1 VSEPANNSWISTSE
15 GNATQLNSIEVKKID
30 KDILLRAKQF
40 GFSDRQLAA
49 LWKTD
54 EGAVRI
60 LRRELGVQPV
70 FKTVDTCAAEFEANT
85 PYHYSTYEQE
95 NEYRDSGR
103 KKVMILGG
111 GPNRIG
117 QGIEFDYCCVH
128 GVFALQEEGYEAIMV
143 NCNPETV
150 STDYDVADKLYFEPL
165 TLEDVLTIHEHEK
178 PEGVIVSFGGQ
189 TPLKLCKSLEA
200 NGVRILGT
208 SPENIDIAE
217 DRKRFGELV
226 ERLHIPHPDDGI
238 AVNVDEAKSVARQIG
253 YPVLV
258 RPSYVLGG
266 RAMEIVYSPEA
277 LEEYMKRA
285 VKVSPEHPVLIDKF
299 LEDAKEF
306 DIDAV
311 CDGTDVLIGGV
322 MEHIEEAGIHSGD
335 SACILMP
342 VLDSPAIIE
351 QLKDFTKKL
360 ALALGVRGLIN
371 VQCAVKGGIVYVL
384 EVNPRAS
391 RTVPFVSKATG
402 IPLVKIA
409 TKIMLGKK
417 LRDFAITPPENLKH
431 ISVKQPVFPF
441 GKFPKTSM
449 YLGPEMRSTGEVM
462 GISETYGEA
471 IAKAF
476 LGAGISLPLGGG
488 VFLSVNDNDK
498 NYRTLE
504 IARMLTNLG
513 FRLYATSGTSG
524 FLSQNGLVNT
534 LVHKVN
540 EGRPNVVDFIKNGE
554 LHLVINT
561 PLGETSRFDEISIGR
576 TALDASIPVLTN
588 LSAAYEA
595 VRGIRWMKEK
605 QLAVKSLQEYHAA

>member
-1 VSEPANNSWISTSE
+1 MKE
-15 GNATQLNSIEVKKID
+15 GNIVIEMKKLPH
-30 KDILLRAKQF
+30 KILLKAKQY
-40 GFSDRQLAA
+40 GFSDRQIAYLC
-49 LWKTD
+49 KTD
-54 EGAVRI
+54 ELTVRQSRKERGI
-60 LRRELGVQPV
+60 EPV
-70 FKTVDTCAAEFEANT
+70 FKTVDTCAAEFEAHT
-85 PYHYSTYEQE
+85 PYHYSTYETE
-95 NEYRDSGR
+95 DEFKDSGK
-103 KKVMILGG
+103 KKVIILGG

-128 GVFALQEEGYEAIMV
+128 GIFALQEEGYEAIMI

-165 TLEDVLTIHEHEK
+165 TLEDVLTIHEKEK
-178 PEGVIVSFGGQ
+178 PMGVIVSFGGQ
-189 TPLKLCKSLEA
+189 TPLKLAKALEA

-208 SPENIDIAE
+208 SPDDIDLAE
-217 DRKRFGELV
+217 DRKRFGELLQ
-226 ERLHIPHPDDGI
+226 RLHIPHPDDGT
-238 AVNVDEAKSVARQIG
+238 ASNFEEAKRVAARIG

-266 RAMEIVYSPEA
+266 RAMEIVYTQEA
-277 LEEYMKRA
+277 LEEYMPRA
-285 VKVSPEHPVLIDKF
+285 VKVSPEHPILIDKF

-311 CDGTDVLIGGV
+311 CDGEDVLIGGV
-322 MEHIEEAGIHSGD
+322 MEHIEEAGVHSGD

-360 ALALGVRGLIN
+360 ALALKVRGLVN

-409 TKIMLGKK
+409 TKVMIGRK
-417 LRDFAITPPENLKH
+417 LRAFGIRAVNNLNH
-431 ISVKQPVFPF
+431 IAVKQPVFPF
-441 GKFPKTSM
+441 GKFPKARLF
-449 YLGPEMRSTGEVM
+449 LGPEMRSTGEVM
-462 GISETYGEA
+462 GLSETYGEA

-476 LGAGISLPLGGG
+476 LGAGISLPLSGG
-488 VFLSVNDNDK
+488 VFISVNDNDK
-498 NYRTLE
+498 NYKTLE
-504 IARMLTNLG
+504 IARMLMSLG
-513 FRLYATSGTSG
+513 FKLYATRGTSQ
-524 FLSQNGLVNT
+524 FLSQNGLPNT
-534 LVHKVN
+534 LVYKVN
-540 EGRPNVVDFIKNGE
+540 ESRPNIVDYIKNGE
-554 LHLVINT
+554 IHLVINT

-576 TALDASIPVLTN
+576 SALEASIPVLTN

-595 VRGIRWMKEK
+595 VRGIRWIKEK
-605 QLAVKSLQEYHAA
+605 QLQVKSLQEYHAV